1 MTKIVLVEKNGE
13 LKMTNVKELTKD
25 NLYKKCGFKVQ
36 NGFEMRH
43 RWTVDVKQAKYNVE
57 VWSKKEGKAGS
68 ENKYDL
74 PPPVDKE
81 LYFGT
86 MAIVGYDM
94 ADNFVDL
101 DVELWNKIYEHLFG
115 GFEDLD
121 KEEEKSEDE
130 LEKIPDK
137 KKTKSGYLKDGF
149 VVEDG
154 DEEDEDGEDEED
166 GDEDGDEEVDEEDDD
181 DGEEDDDD
189 GVSKKRNKKLEEED
203 IYSSSELEEEEYVYT
218 SDEDE

>member
-25 NLYKKCGFKVQ
+25 NLFKKCGFKVS

-43 RWTVDVKQAKYNVE
+43 TWLVDLKQTKYKVE

-86 MAIVGYDM
+86 MALVAYNMKGE
-94 ADNFVDL
+94 FVDL

-130 LEKIPDK
+130 LEKIPAN

-149 VVEDG
+149 VVDDVG
-154 DEEDEDGEDEED
+154 DAEEED
-166 GDEDGDEEVDEEDDD
+166 DEEDDEE
-181 DGEEDDDD
+181 GNEEDD
-189 GVSKKRNKKLEEED
+189 EED
-203 IYSSSELEEEEYVYT
+203 DVGNCIKNKEGQEDDECTFSSSELEEEEYVYT
-218 SDEDE
+218 SDDEQ